1 MPDNATE
8 LLLALFLAH
17 FLLDFPLQPSGWVAQ
32 RYSRRQ
38 KAPTLY
44 LHALAHGV
52 ASGGC
57 FWLFDAGWQVSLV
70 AGGVVLV
77 AHFLTDLVKTFL
89 PRTSLLAFIGDQV
102 AHWLVLLALWAFYI
116 GLQSITGLLQGVTL
130 DRALL
135 LLLAY
140 LIVMLPMSV
149 VISLCLSPWIAEVR
163 QLESDQNS
171 LAKAGAMIGYLERLL
186 ILTFVLIGEFTA
198 VGFVL
203 TIKAAFRFKDT
214 DDRRKA
220 EYMMMGTFLSFGLT
234 IAFGLAVRHLL
245 QML

>member
-17 FLLDFPLQPSGWVAQ
+17 FLLDFPLQPSSWVAQ
-32 RYSRRQ
+32 RYNRQ
-38 KAPTLY
+38 LKAPTLY
-44 LHALAHGV
+44 LHVLAHGV
-52 ASGGC
+52 AAGGC
-57 FWLFDAGWQVSLV
+57 FWLFGAGWRV
-70 AGGVVLV
+70 ALIAGSVVLV
-77 AHFLTDLVKTFL
+77 AHFLTDLVKTML
-89 PRTSLLAFIGDQV
+89 PRTSLLAFIGDQL
-102 AHWLVLLALWAFYI
+102 AHWLVLLGLWVFYI
-116 GLQSITGLLQGVTL
+116 GVQPVAGLLQGLTL
-130 DRALL
+130 DKGLL

-140 LIVMLPMSV
+140 LVVMLPMSV

-234 IAFGLAVRHLL
+234 IAFGLTVRHLL